1 MSPASSQFRRESF
14 PASDPDSA
22 TIYSPDGGGWDGSS
36 ASGLE
41 RNSNPSNP
49 FFDPHTNNPFMRMD
63 ASQQAVYGQQPS
75 APWSFENE
83 SGTCTPTVPTYDHF
97 GQDFENDNHP
107 PYSAGLESSGMS
119 SAFGGLPFNNNVRP
133 SSVFQAPSATTP
145 LSPQAP
151 SDWMNLASQ
160 DAESR
165 PFSRQMR
172 RPSSALSQASAL
184 RRRAAD
190 GGIRKK
196 NARFDI
202 PEGRTLDTIDDLIKN
217 CSNESDLKELKSQK
231 RLLRNRQAALD
242 SRSRKKQYTK
252 DLETDKKY
260 YMEEI
265 AAQKE
270 IIDKLTMQLNELK
283 MERDREYVE
292 SQDVIRN
299 LQYEREEIV
308 ARHTLES
315 GDLRKRVSILSD
327 QLKSQTMPMSAA
339 PSSAGF
345 NDLGL
350 GMESLNMCQDWE
362 WMVDPNG
369 MEPESTANVNS
380 NNMPDM
386 QPTTDMQ
393 HTHQDTALVSS
404 RKIDGDKAVPTGL
417 LLMLLLCGAFV
428 ASKSPGNN
436 APPIRM
442 PDDVREA
449 SAHVLDNIFKD
460 AGVAPTSTSANNLH
474 VHRVPGFEPQA
485 SSSAA
490 AAGIGNSNWLH
501 KSHTITGAEFARL
514 TGPASS
520 LDTLHHDLT
529 APSKEQEAE
538 QVFGMTP
545 ALYNSLTAHPDLMS
559 HQSQGHSMH
568 SPPLTNEDNMSPSPN
583 FGTGAGSGGGGG
595 GNGSGSNR
603 RKMLAETLAS
613 MRMESSRENAAQV
626 YTRSLLWNE
635 IPENVVQ
642 EFKRIVESSGS
653 SVTELG
659 KEDGGGGDG
668 GGGSRGLRKM
678 ET

>member
-1 MSPASSQFRRESF
+1 MSPSSSQFRRESF
-14 PASDPDSA
+14 QASDPDTA
-22 TIYSPDGGGWDGSS
+22 TIYSPDGGGWDGAS
-36 ASGLE
+36 ASAGLE
-41 RNSNPSNP
+41 RNSNPANP
-49 FFDPHTNNPFMRMD
+49 FFDTHTNNPFMRMD

-75 APWSFENE
+75 APWAFENE
-83 SGTCTPTVPTYDHF
+83 SGACTPTVPTYDHF
-97 GQDFENDNHP
+97 GLDFENEAHP
-107 PYSAGLESSGMS
+107 PYSAGLESTGMS
-119 SAFGGLPFNNNVRP
+119 SAFGGLSYSSNSNVRP
-133 SSVFQAPSATTP
+133 SSVFQAPPAATP

-151 SDWMNLASQ
+151 SDWTNITSQ
-160 DAESR
+160 DAEPR

-172 RPSSALSQASAL
+172 RSSPALSQASAL

-270 IIDKLTMQLNELK
+270 LIDKLTMQLNELK
-283 MERDREYVE
+283 MEREREYLE
-292 SQDVIRN
+292 SQEVMRN
-299 LQYEREEIV
+299 LQFEREEIV
-308 ARHTLES
+308 ARHTLET
-315 GDLRKRVSILSD
+315 GDLRKRVSILSE
-327 QLKSQTMPMSAA
+327 QLKNSTMPMSAA

-350 GMESLNMCQDWE
+350 GMESLNMCQEWE

-369 MEPESTANVNS
+369 MEPESTATVNS
-380 NNMPDM
+380 NGIPEM
-386 QPTTDMQ
+386 QPTPELSS
-393 HTHQDTALVSS
+393 HHQESALVSS
-404 RKIDGDKAVPTGL
+404 RKVDGDKAVPTGL

-428 ASKSPGNN
+428 ASKSPGHN

-460 AGVAPTSTSANNLH
+460 AGVAPATTSQLPA
-474 VHRVPGFEPQA
+474 HRVSGFEPHA
-485 SSSAA
+485 SQPP
-490 AAGIGNSNWLH
+490 WLH
-501 KSHTITGAEFARL
+501 AKSHTITGAEFARL

-520 LDTLHHDLT
+520 LDALHHDLT
-529 APSKEQEAE
+529 APSKDQEAE

-545 ALYNSLTAHPDLMS
+545 ALYNSLTAPHHRHSHHTDLAV
-559 HQSQGHSMH
+559 MH
-568 SPPLTNEDNMSPSPN
+568 SPPLTNADEHHHATQSPSPS
-583 FGTGAGSGGGGG
+583 TVGAGS
-595 GNGSGSNR
+595 SR
-603 RKMLAETLAS
+603 RRLLAETLAT
-613 MRMESSRENAAQV
+613 MRESGGRESAAQV

-635 IPENVVQ
+635 VPENVVQ
-642 EFKRIVESSGS
+642 EFKRIVEQSSGS
-653 SVTELG
+653 ASIG
-659 KEDGGGGDG
+659 KEEGGGIEVDV
-668 GGGSRGLRKM
+668 
-678 ET
+678 